1 MMKKF
6 TLDTNCI
13 IDLEENRQNSQNIKQ
28 IVQAWQA
35 GEIELA
41 VVAISAS
48 EKQRGGI
55 YAETYDKFK
64 NKLAA
69 VDLSGVRELLPKA
82 YWNVSYWNCALWAD
96 NEDKLEAQLWDALF
110 PGVPSGPPTTEE
122 DVPRWRNK
130 LCDVLVAWS
139 HAYHRWDVLITSD
152 KNFLSKK
159 DGLAKLG
166 VNVMS
171 PQDAVELVRRRT
183 DNCAAS

>member
-1 MMKKF
+1 MKKF

-69 VDLSGVRELLPKA
+69 VDLSGVRELLPKPTGT
-82 YWNVSYWNCALWAD
+82 CLTGIALCGPITKI
-96 NEDKLEAQLWDALF
+96 NLKRSFGMRCFLEYLQDHRPRKKMCRGGGISCVMCWLR
-110 PGVPSGPPTTEE
+110 GPT
-122 DVPRWRNK
+122 
-130 LCDVLVAWS
+130 
-139 HAYHRWDVLITSD
+139 LIT
-152 KNFLSKK
+152 
-159 DGLAKLG
+159 DG
-166 VNVMS
+166 
-171 PQDAVELVRRRT
+171 T
-183 DNCAAS
+183 C